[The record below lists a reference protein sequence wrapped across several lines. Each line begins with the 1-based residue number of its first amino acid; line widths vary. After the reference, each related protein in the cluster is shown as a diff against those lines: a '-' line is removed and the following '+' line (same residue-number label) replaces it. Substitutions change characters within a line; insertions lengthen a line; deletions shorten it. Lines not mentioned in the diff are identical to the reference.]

1 MARFDCKAKAGKAT
15 EEGETM
21 TSLTQ
26 RALTL
31 RDIARSIPYGVPA
44 LLARAAV
51 ASIFWRAAST
61 KLANFSDHCAVP
73 G

>member
-1 MARFDCKAKAGKAT
+1 MARFDRKAKAGTVAK
-15 EEGETM
+15 EGQAM
-21 TSLTQ
+21 TNLTR
-26 RALTL
+26 RALKL

-44 LLARAAV
+44 LLARAAI
-51 ASIFWRAAST
+51 AGIFWRAAST